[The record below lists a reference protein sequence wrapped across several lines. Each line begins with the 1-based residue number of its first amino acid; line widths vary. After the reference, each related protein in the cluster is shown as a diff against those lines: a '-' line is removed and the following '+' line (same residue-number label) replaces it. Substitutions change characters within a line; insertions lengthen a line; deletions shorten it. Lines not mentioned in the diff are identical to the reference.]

1 MSTKIAM
8 IGETTSKFLLVGVFI
23 PSMSSFLLEPLK
35 SVELRRL
42 AQALGVT
49 SDIIQGDYS
58 PLWNA
63 RFFFSS
69 RVFPIKNG
77 LIL

>member
-8 IGETTSKFLLVGVFI
+8 IRETTSNFLLVGVFI

-35 SVELRRL
+35 SAELRRL

-49 SDIIQGDYS
+49 SDIIQRDYS

-63 RFFFSS
+63 RFFFLVP
-69 RVFPIKNG
+69 VFF
-77 LIL
+77 L